1 MPRAG
6 AREGRERGQHPTA
19 SAATAGVWASVGT
32 RGSDPV
38 SRPGRLW
45 ASRPRPRRPA
55 GPGRHDL
62 REEGRFD
69 NLPQYPRSEPL
80 GPRHEKEGVVTRSF
94 KVQGASPDQIMSFY
108 RDALQERWTMITG
121 IEKLGVGT
129 LRADWVNDEY
139 RVRVSATREGELDE
153 RDDVAKSVVAQYS
166 LTLNP
171 LPVGNP

>member
-1 MPRAG
+1 MDSTQLRALRRL
-6 AREGRERGQHPTA
+6 ASGR
-19 SAATAGVWASVGT
+19 ASVPAALILSLALAGCGP
-32 RGSDPV
+32 RDSDPV
-38 SRPGRLW
+38 AQPAPGVTTF
-45 ASRPRPRRPA
+45 
-55 GPGRHDL
+55 
-62 REEGRFD
+62 EEGRFD

-153 RDDVAKSVVAQYS
+153 RDDTAKSVVAQYS